1 MGYPRC
7 NNVPGNTVDPQQ
19 QLITLLFRLVFVAC
33 GALCA
38 SAMTI
43 WRQYRRARYLKK
55 ALENEQ
61 QASISRVSEATQRP
75 LKAFLQELKPTVL
88 RLAEDTKTTWKLEP

>member
-1 MGYPRC
+1 MGYSGC
-7 NNVPGNTVDPQQ
+7 NTQDMAVDPQQ
-19 QLITLLFRLVFVAC
+19 QLIVLLFRIVYVAC

-38 SAMTI
+38 SAMAI

-61 QASISRVSEATQRP
+61 QLTISRATEATQRP
-75 LKAFLQELKPTVL
+75 LKAFLQELKPTVQ
-88 RLAEDTKTTWKLEP
+88 RLAEDTKSTWKLEP